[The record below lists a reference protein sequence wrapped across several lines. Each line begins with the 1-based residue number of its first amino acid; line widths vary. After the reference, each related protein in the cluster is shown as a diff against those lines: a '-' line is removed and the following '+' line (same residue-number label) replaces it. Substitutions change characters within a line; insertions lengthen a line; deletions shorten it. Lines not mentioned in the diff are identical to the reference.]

1 MTAVANSR
9 AQISFRRRE
18 AQSHARISSSSR
30 PILRAV
36 GCAPPRT
43 RRAVRSVSSSSVLA
57 SRISSRVAAGSYAAD
72 SKAKATEDKAIFRAP
87 IKFIKVVGYGPGGR
101 RETAQP
107 SEIKLYVEPEALNQ
121 EHNAQNHSNFGFG
134 WHPMNLRVG
143 HQENV
148 SQFSGDVRRQH
159 FSLFAQ
165 DKTEKHAWHTT
176 LNTVTNSSREWAYV
190 GHEIKDS
197 CAYITGK
204 KK

>member
-1 MTAVANSR
+1 MIQHEIMLISAQAIIGKAAPSR
-9 AQISFRRRE
+9 LKKTGVLVLDGHRRYCKLGGGNFT
-18 AQSHARISSSSR
+18 I
-30 PILRAV
+30 
-36 GCAPPRT
+36 
-43 RRAVRSVSSSSVLA
+43 
-57 SRISSRVAAGSYAAD
+57 YAAD
-72 SKAKATEDKAIFRAP
+72 SKASASEDKAIFRAP
-87 IKFIKVVGYGPGGR
+87 IKSIKVVGYGPGGR

-134 WHPMNLRVG
+134 WHPMNLRVC

-159 FSLFAQ
+159 FSLFAS

>member
-1 MTAVANSR
+1 MRMRVSQFALNSLCGRVR
-9 AQISFRRRE
+9 AAEHTPRDRFYLLERRYGLPNIVERGARVTVEHLCVSPPHFYRLKMILSESADHRHHLAQHRLGFFE
-18 AQSHARISSSSR
+18 APQLTKGLRI
-30 PILRAV
+30 
-36 GCAPPRT
+36 
-43 RRAVRSVSSSSVLA
+43 
-57 SRISSRVAAGSYAAD
+57 
-72 SKAKATEDKAIFRAP
+72 
-87 IKFIKVVGYGPGGR
+87 VVGHQAR
-101 RETAQP
+101 
-107 SEIKLYVEPEALNQ
+107 VCMNQ
-121 EHNAQNHSNFGFG
+121 EHNSQNHSNFGFG

-148 SQFSGDVRRQH
+148 SQFSGGVRRQH
-159 FSLFAQ
+159 FSLFAN

>member
-1 MTAVANSR
+1 MLDLRRPCLAEGCSR
-9 AQISFRRRE
+9 GSQVVLNVYCERVRATEHLPRDPFRVLERRHGLAE
-18 AQSHARISSSSR
+18 M
-30 PILRAV
+30 V
-36 GCAPPRT
+36 E
-43 RRAVRSVSSSSVLA
+43 RRAVLVERLC
-57 SRISSRVAAGSYAAD
+57 VAPSPV
-72 SKAKATEDKAIFRAP
+72 RLL
-87 IKFIKVVGYGPGGR
+87 
-101 RETAQP
+101 P

-159 FSLFAQ
+159 FSLFAS
-165 DKTEKHAWHTT
+165 DPTEKHAWHTT

>member
-1 MTAVANSR
+1 MS
-9 AQISFRRRE
+9 
-18 AQSHARISSSSR
+18 
-30 PILRAV
+30 
-36 GCAPPRT
+36 
-43 RRAVRSVSSSSVLA
+43 
-57 SRISSRVAAGSYAAD
+57 D
-72 SKAKATEDKAIFRAP
+72 SKAEAVEDKAIFRAP

-121 EHNAQNHSNFGFG
+121 ENNAQNHSNFGFG
-134 WHPMNLRVG
+134 WHPMDLRVG

-190 GHEIKDS
+190 GHEIKGS

>member
-1 MTAVANSR
+1 MYATEHAPNYTFKLLEHRHAFAEIVER
-9 AQISFRRRE
+9 GTVIRIERRRVIPPHFE
-18 AQSHARISSSSR
+18 REV
-30 PILRAV
+30 ILLSEN
-36 GCAPPRT
+36 APRCGDRFAPQCLGFFE
-43 RRAVRSVSSSSVLA
+43 VLQM
-57 SRISSRVAAGSYAAD
+57 
-72 SKAKATEDKAIFRAP
+72 SK
-87 IKFIKVVGYGPGGR
+87 GR
-101 RETAQP
+101 R
-107 SEIKLYVEPEALNQ
+107 VVV
-121 EHNAQNHSNFGFG
+121 
-134 WHPMNLRVG
+134 MNLRVG

>member
-1 MTAVANSR
+1 MT
-9 AQISFRRRE
+9 
-18 AQSHARISSSSR
+18 
-30 PILRAV
+30 
-36 GCAPPRT
+36 
-43 RRAVRSVSSSSVLA
+43 VL
-57 SRISSRVAAGSYAAD
+57 
-72 SKAKATEDKAIFRAP
+72 
-87 IKFIKVVGYGPGGR
+87 
-101 RETAQP
+101 
-107 SEIKLYVEPEALNQ
+107 
-121 EHNAQNHSNFGFG
+121 
-134 WHPMNLRVG
+134 NLRVG

-159 FSLFAQ
+159 FSLFAS

>member
-1 MTAVANSR
+1 M
-9 AQISFRRRE
+9 
-18 AQSHARISSSSR
+18 
-30 PILRAV
+30 
-36 GCAPPRT
+36 
-43 RRAVRSVSSSSVLA
+43 
-57 SRISSRVAAGSYAAD
+57 RVAQNAPRGPFYVLDRLHGLAEILERGAGV
-72 SKAKATEDKAIFRAP
+72 KE
-87 IKFIKVVGYGPGGR
+87 
-101 RETAQP
+101 
-107 SEIKLYVEPEALNQ
+107 

-159 FSLFAQ
+159 FSLFAS

>member
-1 MTAVANSR
+1 MRATDRSSLSAGISKAATLTKTAIIGKAAPSR
-9 AQISFRRRE
+9 LKKTGVLVLDGHRRYCKLGGGNFT
-18 AQSHARISSSSR
+18 I
-30 PILRAV
+30 
-36 GCAPPRT
+36 
-43 RRAVRSVSSSSVLA
+43 
-57 SRISSRVAAGSYAAD
+57 YAAD
-72 SKAKATEDKAIFRAP
+72 SKAEAAEDKAIFRAP

>member
-1 MTAVANSR
+1 MPATKHAPR
-9 AQISFRRRE
+9 GPFQLLERR
-18 AQSHARISSSSR
+18 H
-30 PILRAV
+30 
-36 GCAPPRT
+36 G
-43 RRAVRSVSSSSVLA
+43 LA
-57 SRISSRVAAGSYAAD
+57 
-72 SKAKATEDKAIFRAP
+72 
-87 IKFIKVVGYGPGGR
+87 
-101 RETAQP
+101 
-107 SEIKLYVEPEALNQ
+107 EALNQ

-159 FSLFAQ
+159 FSLFAS

>member
-1 MTAVANSR
+1 MAPNS
-9 AQISFRRRE
+9 
-18 AQSHARISSSSR
+18 
-30 PILRAV
+30 LRD
-36 GCAPPRT
+36 R
-43 RRAVRSVSSSSVLA
+43 VR
-57 SRISSRVAAGSYAAD
+57 
-72 SKAKATEDKAIFRAP
+72 ATEHAP
-87 IKFIKVVGYGPGGR
+87 RGPFNFLKRRHGLAEISERGAVVSAERPRVIPPYPD
-101 RETAQP
+101 P
-107 SEIKLYVEPEALNQ
+107 EIIALFENTSCQLYVEPEALNQ
-121 EHNAQNHSNFGFG
+121 EHNAQNRSNFGFG

-143 HQENV
+143 HQEQI

>member
-1 MTAVANSR
+1 MILSESAYHR
-9 AQISFRRRE
+9 HHLAQHRLGFFE
-18 AQSHARISSSSR
+18 APQLTKGLRI
-30 PILRAV
+30 
-36 GCAPPRT
+36 
-43 RRAVRSVSSSSVLA
+43 
-57 SRISSRVAAGSYAAD
+57 
-72 SKAKATEDKAIFRAP
+72 
-87 IKFIKVVGYGPGGR
+87 VVGYQ
-101 RETAQP
+101 A
-107 SEIKLYVEPEALNQ
+107 
-121 EHNAQNHSNFGFG
+121 
-134 WHPMNLRVG
+134 
-143 HQENV
+143 

>member
-1 MTAVANSR
+1 MPR
-9 AQISFRRRE
+9 DPFRVLERRHGLAE
-18 AQSHARISSSSR
+18 M
-30 PILRAV
+30 V
-36 GCAPPRT
+36 K
-43 RRAVRSVSSSSVLA
+43 RRAVLVERLC
-57 SRISSRVAAGSYAAD
+57 VAPSPV
-72 SKAKATEDKAIFRAP
+72 RLL
-87 IKFIKVVGYGPGGR
+87 
-101 RETAQP
+101 P